1 MLAAKSA
8 MFAKSLLSKPAA
20 FQVPS
25 QRVLSTAANLKVD
38 GNQDKQVDSTIQYHV
53 QKKYKIFS
61 VFRFDNE
68 RDNKPHYEKYAIDL
82 NEYVLFSCFSYIV
95 VVLWFLMLFSRLR
108 MSKTLLLLLEGF
120 YILKIT
126 NILDLVVKVFVVL
139 VL

>member
-1 MLAAKSA
+1 MLAAKST
-8 MFAKSLLSKPAA
+8 MFAKSLLSRPAA

-82 NEYVLFSCFSYIV
+82 NEYVLFS
-95 VVLWFLMLFSRLR
+95 
-108 MSKTLLLLLEGF
+108 
-120 YILKIT
+120 
-126 NILDLVVKVFVVL
+126 
-139 VL
+139 

>member
-8 MFAKSLLSKPAA
+8 MFAKSLLSRPAA

-38 GNQDKQVDSTIQYHV
+38 GNQDKQVDSTIYYHV

-82 NEYVLFSCFSYIV
+82 NEYVLFS
-95 VVLWFLMLFSRLR
+95 
-108 MSKTLLLLLEGF
+108 
-120 YILKIT
+120 
-126 NILDLVVKVFVVL
+126 
-139 VL
+139 